1 MKNDQSIISKSIIE
15 EFSRF
20 AGKQW
25 EKDNPSHRAAKEN
38 FDGFR
43 ILLKTASEHAAEQ
56 LWGRENFDIN
66 VTRTLK
72 MPSPVAGQRGGGQSS
87 FQNYLS
93 VNLGKKS
100 PYSIIIRYWIG
111 ISSSDNQAIAIRLGS
126 KDIINLGKK
135 KNFKPSAEFF
145 SKIQE
150 IRKQFGLEKLI
161 NVPEELSVLKLAEII
176 IESVKSFSLTY
187 EQFCDELKP
196 SIDEELKKL
205 NDQMLDTQLAGAEDD
220 DSESPDEYLQNKNTS
235 MISENYDTKN
245 LIFYGPP
252 GTGKTFRLQK
262 LQKKFS
268 DRCRFVTF
276 HQSYGYEE
284 FVEGLRPMLV
294 GDAHSDKNSSDG
306 HDVKYKIEPGSFKR
320 LCDQARRD
328 PTNGYAIFIDEINR
342 GNISKIFGELITLI
356 ELDKRSD
363 PNKKQEQQFQVELA
377 YSKESF
383 TVPANVSIFG
393 SMNTADRSLALI
405 DTALRRRFE
414 FKDLYPDTRE
424 TKVDNDPFSAP
435 LAGLMV
441 DSIDVRRMLE
451 CINERIEVLYD
462 RDHCIGH
469 AYFTGLIKKDESTDS
484 VNEFDQ
490 FRDIFFNRI
499 KPLLEEYFFDDW
511 EKIGRVLGD
520 HLKKESRLQFLK
532 KLPLPKDLR
541 ISDDNSDDSNIFLR
555 PRYRWNDN
563 AFSDPDAY
571 IGIYSQS

>member
-1 MKNDQSIISKSIIE
+1 MIGKDYDKDNTDVNEKIKLLYKKLKSAANEAAARIWKGNARCKCKLAVNNQHSQHLRIRDYLPVKIFPENKYSKIVQYWVVLGKGDEYSDIRISLSLTDQGAPTALKNSRNDLRNSYQIEKIIIISSDMGVAELADLIENAILGFNLDYKEFCSHLQPKLEEALDEIITKNNKSDSEDEDEDE
-15 EFSRF
+15 ESTDELD
-20 AGKQW
+20 AG
-25 EKDNPSHRAAKEN
+25 
-38 FDGFR
+38 
-43 ILLKTASEHAAEQ
+43 
-56 LWGRENFDIN
+56 
-66 VTRTLK
+66 
-72 MPSPVAGQRGGGQSS
+72 
-87 FQNYLS
+87 
-93 VNLGKKS
+93 LGKK
-100 PYSIIIRYWIG
+100 
-111 ISSSDNQAIAIRLGS
+111 NVAINR
-126 KDIINLGKK
+126 
-135 KNFKPSAEFF
+135 
-145 SKIQE
+145 
-150 IRKQFGLEKLI
+150 
-161 NVPEELSVLKLAEII
+161 
-176 IESVKSFSLTY
+176 
-187 EQFCDELKP
+187 
-196 SIDEELKKL
+196 
-205 NDQMLDTQLAGAEDD
+205 
-220 DSESPDEYLQNKNTS
+220 
-235 MISENYDTKN
+235 
-245 LIFYGPP
+245 IFYGPP
-252 GTGKTFRLQK
+252 GTGKTYRLQK
-262 LQKKFS
+262 QQEEFS
-268 DRCRFVTF
+268 SRCAFVTF

-284 FVEGLRPMLV
+284 FVEGLRPVLI
-294 GDAHSDKNSSDG
+294 GDADSNSDKNSSDG

-363 PNKKQEQQFQVELA
+363 PNKKQEQQFQVLLA

-424 TKVDNDPFSAP
+424 TKDDNDPFSAP

-441 DSIDVRRMLE
+441 GSIDVRRMLE
-451 CINERIEVLYD
+451 CINERIEILYD

-469 AYFTGLIKKDESTDS
+469 AYFTGLIKKDESIDT
-484 VNEFDQ
+484 NNKFDK
-490 FRDIFFNRI
+490 FRNIFFNRI

-532 KLPLPKDLR
+532 KLPLPKDLGN
-541 ISDDNSDDSNIFLR
+541 SDDNSDDSKIFLR

-563 AFSDPDAY
+563 AFSVPEAY